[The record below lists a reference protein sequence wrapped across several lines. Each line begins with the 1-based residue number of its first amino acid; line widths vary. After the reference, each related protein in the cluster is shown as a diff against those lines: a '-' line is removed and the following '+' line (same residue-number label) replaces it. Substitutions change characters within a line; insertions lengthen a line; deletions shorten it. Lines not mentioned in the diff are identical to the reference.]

1 MSYLGSA
8 HLRPYLLTE
17 PRKEAIK
24 TAIKAL
30 RGRAFEAIAVTG
42 NSGTIFGGMLP
53 WDQLA
58 YRSTFRSR
66 HRAGTLESD
75 VSRRFCGAGADSAGL
90 PPANQRAG
98 RSFRPCLRERPGH
111 DDAGSAGETN
121 QSKEYGYFVGATA
134 TSPTVVLLS

>member
-1 MSYLGSA
+1 MRYLGSA
-8 HLRPYLLTE
+8 HLQPYLLTE
-17 PRKEAIK
+17 KRKEAVK

-58 YRSTFRSR
+58 YRSTFRGR
-66 HRAGTLESD
+66 HRT
-75 VSRRFCGAGADSAGL
+75 GAIPPDYL
-90 PPANQRAG
+90 PIINMLDILSVRVYVNGRALTT
-98 RSFRPCLRERPGH
+98 RVVP
-111 DDAGSAGETN
+111 GETN
-121 QSKEYGYFVGATA
+121 QTKEYGYFVGATA